1 MSPEK
6 ARIAIS
12 EQAATYAMRVIT
24 GQINDSA
31 VHGLLQADAD
41 HFSDGASAATF
52 AHGLDVY
59 ERLTHPQEG
68 RPK

>member
-6 ARIAIS
+6 ARIAIG

-24 GQINDSA
+24 GQINESV

-41 HFSDGASAATF
+41 HFADGDSAATF
-52 AHGLDVY
+52 AHGLNVY
-59 ERLTHPQEG
+59 ERLTHPQG
-68 RPK
+68 SKP